1 MIMRVSNSLAL
12 LLCSLLAGCATSPDA
27 LINKEIEQSGPL
39 KVHPGLV
46 EKPGAARTTAV
57 ASPSPAPAVAT
68 EEVKATAPEQTPTE
82 PR

>member
-1 MIMRVSNSLAL
+1 

-46 EKPGAARTTAV
+46 EKPEPARTTAV
-57 ASPSPAPAVAT
+57 ASPSPAPAVAA
-68 EEVKATAPEQTPTE
+68 EEVKATAPEQTP
-82 PR
+82 PDRR

>member
-1 MIMRVSNSLAL
+1 MRVSTPLAL
-12 LLCSLLAGCATSPDA
+12 LLCSLLAACATNLDA

-46 EKPGAARTTAV
+46 EKPGSARATQV
-57 ASPSPAPAVAT
+57 ARPSTAPAVAA
-68 EEVKATAPEQTPTE
+68 EDAKATPAEQVPTD

>member
-1 MIMRVSNSLAL
+1 MIMRVSIPLAL
-12 LLCSLLAGCATSPDA
+12 LLCTLLAGCATSPDA

-57 ASPSPAPAVAT
+57 ASPSPAPA
-68 EEVKATAPEQTPTE
+68 TAPESATAVPAEQAPTDS
-82 PR
+82 R

>member
-1 MIMRVSNSLAL
+1 MRVFTPLAL
-12 LLCSLLAGCATSPDA
+12 LLCSLLAACATNPDA

-46 EKPGAARTTAV
+46 EKPGPARATPV
-57 ASPSPAPAVAT
+57 VRPSPAADVEDAKDIPV
-68 EEVKATAPEQTPTE
+68 EQAPTG

>member
-1 MIMRVSNSLAL
+1 MIMRVSTPLAL
-12 LLCSLLAGCATSPDA
+12 LLCSLLAGCATNPDA

-46 EKPGAARTTAV
+46 EKPEPARTSAV
-57 ASPSPAPAVAT
+57 ASPPPAPAVSAH
-68 EEVKATAPEQTPTE
+68 ELKATAPEETRTD

>member
-1 MIMRVSNSLAL
+1 MIMRVSTPLAL
-12 LLCSLLAGCATSPDA
+12 LLCSLLAGCATSLDA

-46 EKPGAARTTAV
+46 EKAGPAR
-57 ASPSPAPAVAT
+57 PSPAPAIAA
-68 EEVKATAPEQTPTE
+68 EEVKATAAEQAPAD

>member
-1 MIMRVSNSLAL
+1 MRVSIPLAL
-12 LLCSLLAGCATSPDA
+12 LLCALLAGCASNPDA

-46 EKPGAARTTAV
+46 EKLGPARTTAV
-57 ASPSPAPAVAT
+57 ARPSPAPAVTA
-68 EEVKATAPEQTPTE
+68 EDVKATATEQAPTD